1 MSNLIKHAKVELKL
15 AGMFDS
21 DSDYDGEL
29 GKAVLELVEVFAKQ
43 GHSGFSAIS
52 VVNLFNQVARYQPL
66 LPLTGKDDEWNQPT
80 EGGTKNI
87 FQNKRCSAVFKDGKD
102 GIPHYLEAIIW
113 QGEETHDSFT
123 GSVEGIQSRQN
134 LKFPFRPKT
143 FHIDVVK
150 KNGDYFVKDKKQ
162 LDKVFKHY
170 IKTVD

>member
-87 FQNKRCSAVFKDGKD
+87 FQNKSWWKWWSKFKSC
-102 GIPHYLEAIIW
+102 W
-113 QGEETHDSFT
+113 S
-123 GSVEGIQSRQN
+123 
-134 LKFPFRPKT
+134 
-143 FHIDVVK
+143 
-150 KNGDYFVKDKKQ
+150 
-162 LDKVFKHY
+162 
-170 IKTVD
+170 